1 MVGSVLTEKGFLIAF
16 VFGVICLFFSMRLT
30 DEGGMTMLNMTALW
44 VVGIFCVAIGLFAIF
59 ANKKGW
65 LK

>member
-16 VFGVICLFFSMRLT
+16 VFGVICLFFY
-30 DEGGMTMLNMTALW
+30 EGGMTMLNMTALW